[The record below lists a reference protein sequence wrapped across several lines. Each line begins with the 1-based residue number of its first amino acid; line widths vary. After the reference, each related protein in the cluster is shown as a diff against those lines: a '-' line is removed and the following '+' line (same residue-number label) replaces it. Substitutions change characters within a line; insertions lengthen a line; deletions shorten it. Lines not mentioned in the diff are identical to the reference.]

1 MADMLRPDGKPFVTD
16 NRTRVP
22 RYVIEDDDDEGRP
35 VVMNQFTCEF
45 EVIAET
51 RPYSEG
57 ASRDAWVALR
67 KREMDAYFARP
78 RSEHE

>member
-1 MADMLRPDGKPFVTD
+1 MADMLRPDGRPFITD

-22 RYVIEDDDDEGRP
+22 RYVIEDDAEGRP
-35 VVMNQFTCEF
+35 VVLNQFTCEF

-57 ASRDAWVALR
+57 AVRAAGVALR
-67 KREMDAYFARP
+67 KREVDAYFARP
-78 RSEHE
+78 RSEDE